1 MYSAARWWANHR
13 RHAPY
18 LVMAASGH
26 WCECAGPGS
35 GVLGVSRTD
44 GMRGS
49 CLQRKRL
56 DGLLGFVGYAPVA
69 AVRSRKMT
77 CS

>member
-1 MYSAARWWANHR
+1 MTGVTRHTQLWRLPGIGVNARG
-13 RHAPY
+13 
-18 LVMAASGH
+18 V
-26 WCECAGPGS
+26 GS
-35 GVLGVSRTD
+35 GVLGVSRAD

-56 DGLLGFVGYAPVA
+56 DGLPGLAGYAPVA